1 MSEMLTM
8 AEISEGA
15 LGDEFT
21 VEASIFPESA
31 GESLTNLD
39 LVTTENEESEMSAAK
54 EIATSVGQ
62 IACGACVGCPF
73 FNQCVKPQAV
83 AMKQELADQE
93 ELSTDGKTDVEEGL
107 VANVADFM
115 PKQSYLEELL
125 APDDMDEVRETGRG
139 EVIMAGYQTPES
151 QTRIETVQAKVEP
164 RREKV
169 TKDKSTENKTIKPTS
184 YNYQKSEVE
193 NVESGCVEL
202 KNETTESTIVSH
214 NDLKEVV
221 IDELRPIELDPEIT
235 FIDAVRIED
244 AVDVQLVNDDE
255 GAIRERSL
263 ADLAAD
269 NVGGTANNVAVEKL
283 VAVDQREKSLGQFD
297 EAAHEIQESPNII
310 TTMVY
315 ADFGEEFVNEAD
327 TIEKRTGESS
337 LNVVKSATNIEQEK
351 LTIEKP
357 PIFMNELPVAIENA
371 IELEAEFSVK
381 ASNSSKNLELASEK
395 PMALATVEN
404 QPLKRYE
411 EVDNKAENFMLE
423 KAETN
428 QNLRIA
434 EELDDSSREVA
445 DDEIKDK
452 VDVNLI
458 DKEVSDVF
466 SGDFSIVNTAIESVD
481 KKIVNAKKVDDIEEA
496 PLEKDADMIIDNH
509 PEAEAANKGYGLSW
523 LVELVGVVAVF
534 ATIGGRSRGLELV

>member
-1 MSEMLTM
+1 MSEVLTT
-8 AEISEGA
+8 AAISEGA

-39 LVTTENEESEMSAAK
+39 LVTTENEESELSAAK

-93 ELSTDGKTDVEEGL
+93 ELTTDGETDIEEGL

-139 EVIMAGYQTPES
+139 EVIMAEYQAAES
-151 QTRIETVQAKVEP
+151 QMRVETVQSNVKP
-164 RREKV
+164 KREKV
-169 TKDKSTENKTIKPTS
+169 IDNKLATDKVVDELAAEKP
-184 YNYQKSEVE
+184 QASEVNIVGSDFIKSKDE
-193 NVESGCVEL
+193 TVEP
-202 KNETTESTIVSH
+202 TIVSH

-221 IDELRPIELDPEIT
+221 IDELQPIELDPEIT

-255 GAIRERSL
+255 GAIHERSL

-269 NVGGTANNVAVEKL
+269 DVGGTANDVAVEKL
-283 VAVDQREKSLGQFD
+283 VAVDQREESLEQF
-297 EAAHEIQESPNII
+297 EEVAYEMRVLPNAI
-310 TTMVY
+310 TMVEV
-315 ADFGEEFVNEAD
+315 DLDEEFANKVVA
-327 TIEKRTGESS
+327 IEEKVEKTPP
-337 LNVVKSATNIEQEK
+337 NVVKKSTNIEQEK
-351 LTIEKP
+351 LTIEEP
-357 PIFMNELPVAIENA
+357 PIFINEPPVAIENA

-381 ASNSSKNLELASEK
+381 ASNSSKNLELAPEK
-395 PMALATVEN
+395 PIVLATAEN
-404 QPLKRYE
+404 RPLKRDKA
-411 EVDNKAENFMLE
+411 VDDKAENFTLE

-428 QNLRIA
+428 QNLRVV
-434 EELDDSSREVA
+434 EKSDDK
-445 DDEIKDK
+445 IKDK

-466 SGDFSIVNTAIESVD
+466 SGDFSIVNTAMKSVE
-481 KKIVNAKKVDDIEEA
+481 KKSLNCEEADGMGEA

-534 ATIGGRSRGLELV
+534 ATIGGRSRGLEWV

>member
-31 GESLTNLD
+31 GESLTSLD
-39 LVTTENEESEMSAAK
+39 LATTENEESELSAAK

-83 AMKQELADQE
+83 AMKQELANQE
-93 ELSTDGKTDVEEGL
+93 ELTTDGETDIEEGL

-139 EVIMAGYQTPES
+139 EVIMAGYQAPES

-214 NDLKEVV
+214 NDLEEAV
-221 IDELRPIELDPEIT
+221 IDETPPIELGSEAI
-235 FIDAVRIED
+235 FIDTVQTENIIGVRST
-244 AVDVQLVNDDE
+244 NGDDE
-255 GAIRERSL
+255 AIYEKSL
-263 ADLAAD
+263 ANSTVDD
-269 NVGGTANNVAVEKL
+269 VNEVETEVTVEEL
-283 VAVDQREKSLGQFD
+283 VATDEYDKSLGQFD
-297 EAAHEIQESPNII
+297 EAAHEIQELPNII

-327 TIEKRTGESS
+327 TIEKITGESS

-351 LTIEKP
+351 PTSEKLS
-357 PIFMNELPVAIENA
+357 IFMHERAVVFENGRELKTEPLA
-371 IELEAEFSVK
+371 K
-381 ASNSSKNLELASEK
+381 MSNSSKSFELAPEK
-395 PMALATVEN
+395 PMVLATAEN
-404 QPLKRYE
+404 QPLKCNE
-411 EVDNKAENFMLE
+411 EVDDNAENFTLE

-428 QNLRIA
+428 QNLRA
-434 EELDDSSREVA
+434 VEKSDYNLREVA

-452 VDVNLI
+452 ADVNLI
-458 DKEVSDVF
+458 DKEVPDVF
-466 SGDFSIVNTAIESVD
+466 SGNFPIVNTAIESVD

-496 PLEKDADMIIDNH
+496 PLEKYADMIIDNH